1 MLTGCKRVNR
11 QDKPAIMKANR
22 RTQTEF
28 VNYEKYINS
37 KEWRDVRDKYFS
49 SNMPQKCMAC
59 NKQKQKGFHIHHATY
74 KRLGMEYLS
83 DLRLLCPECHQG
95 IHDLQKAT
103 GLKLLSAT
111 NRFIKETRK
120 SLGLNPDVYRDKS
133 KGRIE

>member
-1 MLTGCKRVNR
+1 
-11 QDKPAIMKANR
+11 MKANR

-37 KEWRDVRDKYFS
+37 KEWRDVRDRYFS